1 MTERTEATAAEKP
14 RRKVTLREMI
24 ERLEAEARRYRE
36 HQDMMVRLVK
46 EEGPPWGENPE
57 EYAIA
62 EAFESAARTIAWI
75 LRSDDLLTRLK
86 NDVERG
92 GV

>member
-1 MTERTEATAAEKP
+1 MTEQTQAPAAETP

-24 ERLEAEARRYRE
+24 QRLEAEGRRYRS

-46 EEGPPWGENPE
+46 EEGHPWAENPE

-62 EAFESAARTIAWI
+62 EAFESAARVIAWI
-75 LRSDDLLTRLK
+75 LRDDDLLTKLK
-86 NDVERG
+86 NAAERG
-92 GV
+92 EV